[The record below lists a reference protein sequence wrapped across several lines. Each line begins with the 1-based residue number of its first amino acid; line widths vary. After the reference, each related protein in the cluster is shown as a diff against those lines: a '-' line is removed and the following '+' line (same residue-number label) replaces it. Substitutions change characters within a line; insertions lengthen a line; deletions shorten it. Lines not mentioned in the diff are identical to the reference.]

1 MNHPVQIVYVRHPV
15 PGLWGNVKMVANPGS
30 GNHTV
35 SDKSVGA
42 GVASDHRAP
51 WSTPR
56 VIVSDLGD
64 ARAQVDFG
72 GDGSTPSYG
81 PYGS

>member
-1 MNHPVQIVYVRHPV
+1 MAEHLSSNQHSTDRKTI
-15 PGLWGNVKMVANPGS
+15 
-30 GNHTV
+30 
-35 SDKSVGA
+35 A
-42 GVASDHRAP
+42 GCRAS
-51 WSTPR
+51 WVTPR

-64 ARAQVDFG
+64 ARAQTIIPG

>member
-1 MNHPVQIVYVRHPV
+1 MIEHVTNQAATSPCK
-15 PGLWGNVKMVANPGS
+15 L
-30 GNHTV
+30 
-35 SDKSVGA
+35 
-42 GVASDHRAP
+42 AP
-51 WSTPR
+51 WMTPR

>member
-1 MNHPVQIVYVRHPV
+1 MSIPSSANLGTSLEPTVRQ
-15 PGLWGNVKMVANPGS
+15 
-30 GNHTV
+30 
-35 SDKSVGA
+35 
-42 GVASDHRAP
+42 RAP
-51 WSTPR
+51 WVAPQ

-64 ARAQVDFG
+64 ARAQTIIPG